1 MLLALTAVVAAL
13 LLAVPAQAASSNM
26 TKGDSELLVPTNM
39 VTELQSKHVTV
50 NALSPVSFRQRWTSG
65 KLSWWFEVPMAMK
78 SGSNYSTY
86 NTSTGKGTFYHSGSL
101 VWVDAG
107 QAPHKGLKWQG
118 FRIRATDKSHYYL
131 VATVGNQAPYV
142 PSITVA
148 ESTTA
153 PKITHSGKKYQIDG
167 IKFRLTP
174 TAQSQLTAALGE
186 TISTSLV
193 VFDSDLYFTMK

>member
-1 MLLALTAVVAAL
+1 MRSLLAYPRHSL
-13 LLAVPAQAASSNM
+13 VPARTDSCPMRRTGLRSSGTSRSRERLGRVYLASGAVSKSPNPP
-26 TKGDSELLVPTNM
+26 EPTY
-39 VTELQSKHVTV
+39 H
-50 NALSPVSFRQRWTSG
+50 
-65 KLSWWFEVPMAMK
+65 
-78 SGSNYSTY
+78 STY

-148 ESTTA
+148 ESTAA